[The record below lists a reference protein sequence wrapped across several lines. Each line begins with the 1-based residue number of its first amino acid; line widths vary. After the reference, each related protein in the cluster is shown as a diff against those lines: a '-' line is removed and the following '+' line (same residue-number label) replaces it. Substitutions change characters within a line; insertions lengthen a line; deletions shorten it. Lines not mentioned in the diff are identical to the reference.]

1 MEPGA
6 RRAVVQ
12 AGSWVLAGLGLGAAF
27 ALLLHARSHLA
38 RPDALQELARVPA
51 PEPVARPR
59 PRQVEIAA
67 DRGHYLAVAEIN
79 GRRIDVL
86 VDTGASLVQLSYEDA
101 REVGIYVERRDFTQ
115 PVRTA
120 NGVAWVAPVVLE
132 SVSIGEVRVLS
143 VPAAVS
149 EPGKLAASLLGMSF
163 LGRLGRVDMRG
174 GVLVLEE

>member
-1 MEPGA
+1 HGA
-6 RRAVVQ
+6 GGK
-12 AGSWVLAGLGLGAAF
+12 AGGCSSRQLGAGRFGAWGGF
-27 ALLLHARSHLA
+27 GPLAARAIASCP
-38 RPDALQELARVPA
+38 RDALQELARVPA
-51 PEPVARPR
+51 PEPAARPR
-59 PRQVEIAA
+59 PRQVGIAA

-101 REVGIYVERRDFTQ
+101 REVGIYIERRDFTQ

-143 VPAAVS
+143 VAAAVS

-163 LGRLGRVDMRG
+163 LGRLGRVDMGG